1 MAAIPVAALEKD
13 LDGVITILAG
23 GGLTWIAE
31 HSKEPLLQ
39 DSTTPSVE
47 GSTSPFTTREASLV
61 DPLAWAPRL
70 PKSQVLMIRAIWDQV
85 IPPPATHALWDALGQ
100 PEIHAYPSGHYS
112 FGIFLPRAMDR
123 ALEKADAWCRESPQP
138 RADEGVGE

>member
-1 MAAIPVAALEKD
+1 M
-13 LDGVITILAG
+13 
-23 GGLTWIAE
+23 
-31 HSKEPLLQ
+31 
-39 DSTTPSVE
+39 
-47 GSTSPFTTREASLV
+47 EASLV

-85 IPPPATHALWDALGQ
+85 IPPPATHALWDALGR

-123 ALEKADAWCRESPQP
+123 ALEKANAWCRETARP
-138 RADEGVGE
+138 RADEGVEN